1 MEGNGTVN
9 TYFDKIYKGTYKE
22 FIAKIAKS
30 IETEQKEFII
40 TANPETFMI
49 AEDNSDF
56 ANVLNAAYTTIVPDG
71 IGIVKAANILNIPLK
86 ERITGVE
93 ICQDLFQLLE
103 KKRGSLYLF
112 GAKKDVGEELVQKLR
127 IQYPDINVL
136 GYTDGYTSDKD
147 LVMQEITQLRP
158 DVLLVALGIPYQELL
173 IQRYYEKFEK
183 GILIGVGGSFDVLSG
198 KKKRAPKIFI
208 KCNLEWLYRIIAEP
222 KRIRRFYN
230 SNVKFIKRIRTLK
243 RGEKI

>member
-1 MEGNGTVN
+1 MEGNGTVK

-93 ICQDLFQLLE
+93 ICKDLFQLLD
-103 KKRGSLYLF
+103 KK
-112 GAKKDVGEELVQKLR
+112 
-127 IQYPDINVL
+127 
-136 GYTDGYTSDKD
+136 
-147 LVMQEITQLRP
+147 
-158 DVLLVALGIPYQELL
+158 
-173 IQRYYEKFEK
+173 
-183 GILIGVGGSFDVLSG
+183 
-198 KKKRAPKIFI
+198 
-208 KCNLEWLYRIIAEP
+208 
-222 KRIRRFYN
+222 
-230 SNVKFIKRIRTLK
+230 
-243 RGEKI
+243 

>member
-1 MEGNGTVN
+1 MEGNGTVK

-103 KKRGSLYLF
+103 KKRGSLYL
-112 GAKKDVGEELVQKLR
+112 
-127 IQYPDINVL
+127 
-136 GYTDGYTSDKD
+136 
-147 LVMQEITQLRP
+147 
-158 DVLLVALGIPYQELL
+158 LL
-173 IQRYYEKFEK
+173 I
-183 GILIGVGGSFDVLSG
+183 
-198 KKKRAPKIFI
+198 
-208 KCNLEWLYRIIAEP
+208 
-222 KRIRRFYN
+222 
-230 SNVKFIKRIRTLK
+230 
-243 RGEKI
+243 

>member
-1 MEGNGTVN
+1 M
-9 TYFDKIYKGTYKE
+9 
-22 FIAKIAKS
+22 
-30 IETEQKEFII
+30 
-40 TANPETFMI
+40 
-49 AEDNSDF
+49 
-56 ANVLNAAYTTIVPDG
+56 
-71 IGIVKAANILNIPLK
+71 
-86 ERITGVE
+86 
-93 ICQDLFQLLE
+93 
-103 KKRGSLYLF
+103 F

-198 KKKRAPKIFI
+198 KK
-208 KCNLEWLYRIIAEP
+208 
-222 KRIRRFYN
+222 
-230 SNVKFIKRIRTLK
+230 
-243 RGEKI
+243 EKGT